1 MILRHTVIYI
11 GSRIFAAALNLLS
24 VALFARLAGPETF
37 GQYLLYL
44 ASAYIVYGFAI
55 QWLRMSFFAVYKANH
70 SLPIVGTFI
79 WTMAFF
85 VGLVVLIAGVVA
97 LVGFYPRDVIVGTVL
112 PTIGIAVFETFFE
125 ISRARLKVELIGVAT
140 LFRALFVPVGG
151 AAGFEMTGTAV
162 GLAAGVS
169 LAHIL
174 AATPLVREAWSAF
187 FVKYSG
193 TIAREYLKYGSPLI
207 LAFGINAVG
216 QSADRL
222 LLARL
227 DSVGAV
233 GPYGA
238 VGDLIKQS
246 LVVVSEAVAG
256 SYMPHAKRAA
266 SDGDSVQTRT
276 ILTEAFRAYAFITL
290 FGAAFIFCFAPDV
303 VRLLFG
309 EPFEQAAETL
319 VPFFTIATAL
329 YVFRA
334 YYFGQAIYFLGNASA
349 ELYASTAT
357 AVAGIVTAALLIP
370 SHGSTGAAIG
380 LLAAQTVGCF
390 VAALAARKWQAM
402 PFPLLDLLGIATVA
416 AAAAF
421 IADAAALLPIGHVAL
436 LVLRF
441 TVLSA
446 GACFIVAAY
455 DIFGLG
461 VWARKLAFRKVSG
474 CEAID

>member
-55 QWLRMSFFAVYKANH
+55 QWLRMSFFAVYTANH
-70 SLPIVGTFI
+70 SLSIVGTFI
-79 WTMAFF
+79 RTMAFIL
-85 VGLVVLIAGVVA
+85 GLVVLIACLVA
-97 LVGFYPRDVIVGTVL
+97 FSGFYPRDVVLGTVL
-112 PTIGIAVFETFFE
+112 PTIGLAVFETFFE

-140 LFRALFVPVGG
+140 LLRALFVPIGG
-151 AAGFEMTGTAV
+151 AVGFEMTGTAV

-169 LAHIL
+169 VAHIL
-174 AATPLVREAWSAF
+174 AAMPLVREAWSAF
-187 FVKYSG
+187 FVEYSG
-193 TIAREYLKYGSPLI
+193 PIAREYLKYGSPLI
-207 LAFGINAVG
+207 LAFGVNAVG

-256 SYMPHAKRAA
+256 SYMPHVKRSA
-266 SDGDSVQTRT
+266 SDGDSGRTRA

-309 EPFEQAAETL
+309 ELYEQAAESL
-319 VPFFTIATAL
+319 VPLFTIATAL

-334 YYFGQAIYFLGNASA
+334 YYFGQAIYFLGKSSL
-349 ELYASTAT
+349 ELYASAAT
-357 AVAGIVTAALLIP
+357 AIAGVVTAALLIP
-370 SHGSTGAAIG
+370 SYGSTGAALG
-380 LLAAQTVGCF
+380 MLAAQTAGCF

-402 PFPLLDLLGIATVA
+402 PLPIVDLFGIAAVA

-421 IADAAALLPIGHVAL
+421 IADAAALLPIGHLAL
-436 LVLRF
+436 LMLRLSVLC
-441 TVLSA
+441 A
-446 GACFIVAAY
+446 GASIIVGIY

-461 VWARKLAFRKVSG
+461 VWARRLMSRKMSG
-474 CEAID
+474 CEATD